1 MSKGT
6 RKNNTYNIDIIRRL
20 KKKYG
25 LTGVFIYASLRGA
38 RNSETSIKI
47 CEDYKIM
54 EKEINKT
61 LQKI

>member
-1 MSKGT
+1 MNKGT

-20 KKKYG
+20 KEKYG
-25 LTGVFIYASLRGA
+25 LSGVFIYASLRGV
-38 RNSETSIKI
+38 RNSQTSIKI